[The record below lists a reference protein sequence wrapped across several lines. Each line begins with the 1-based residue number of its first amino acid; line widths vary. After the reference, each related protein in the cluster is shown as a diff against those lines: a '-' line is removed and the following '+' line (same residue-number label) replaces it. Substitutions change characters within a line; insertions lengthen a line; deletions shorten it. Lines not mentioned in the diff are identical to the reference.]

1 MFGRLTASAVI
12 LLALYSC
19 SKKPEYP
26 ASPEQGDVIK
36 INLKGLKEGEPLFL
50 SLPYNSK
57 RIDFFVFRING
68 KVQSYFDACIK
79 CYPKKLG
86 YRMEGLRTPR
96 EGGSLICKACGVR
109 YPIDGLKGVGSCYP
123 IGLEGRVEG
132 ENYIIEKETV
142 IKGWRYF

>member
-26 ASPEQGDVIK
+26 ASPGQGDVIK
-36 INLKGLKEGEPLFL
+36 INLKGLKKGEPLFL

-57 RIDFFVFRING
+57 RIDFFVLRING
-68 KVQSYFDACIK
+68 TVQSYFDACIK

-86 YRMEGLRTPR
+86 YRL
-96 EGGSLICKACGVR
+96 EGGSLICKACGMR
-109 YPIDGLKGVGSCYP
+109 YPIEGLKGVGSCYP

-142 IKGWRYF
+142 IEGWRYF